1 MDTEALRVLGNM
13 LMGMV
18 GVITILLIID
28 IVASWV
34 ILTKAGEPGWKAL
47 IPIYSSYM
55 LYKVAWDTKYFWV
68 TFVLGG
74 ASSAVSGAL
83 SGGSENGVLMA
94 LSIIIG
100 IFAAVLSVMYAINLS
115 RRFGHDAGFAIGLL
129 LLPQVFKCIIAFGS
143 SQYHP
148 EAPTLGISFIDNI

>member
-1 MDTEALRVLGNM
+1 
-13 LMGMV
+13 
-18 GVITILLIID
+18 
-28 IVASWV
+28 
-34 ILTKAGEPGWKAL
+34 
-47 IPIYSSYM
+47 
-55 LYKVAWDTKYFWV
+55 
-68 TFVLGG
+68 
-74 ASSAVSGAL
+74 
-83 SGGSENGVLMA
+83 MA

-148 EAPTLGISFIDNI
+148 EAPTLGISFIDNM